1 MLRKIEEKLNS
12 DEVLA
17 SMGNVEDDFSNSSQ
31 DLEEK
36 GRDRVFSDNII
47 IKSDDFH
54 GKYKFRIP
62 S

>member
-1 MLRKIEEKLNS
+1 MLRKIEEKINR

-17 SMGNVEDDFSNSSQ
+17 SMGNEQDDFSNSSQ
-31 DLEEK
+31 DLEDQ
-36 GRDRVFSDNII
+36 GHDRVFSDNII